1 MVFTFLGNTTAIQE
15 MFKRFAEVPIVT
27 GLLCRGG
34 GVDFHGAPR
43 VDLTRRDG
51 GNDTPGV
58 SSLRCTSSASSCGWH
73 TVWILGFKIRRPQ
86 TSLAAAR
93 PTLRV
98 RGKTV
103 VTLTHRRTTP
113 HSLDLFEM
121 VVISVSWKGFSK
133 KGGCVWTGHSLTKHI
148 WTDTLHTRLSRTL
161 GPCPHI
167 TLWLKVSQRA
177 SDKIIHAHVITCFS
191 VRCLFLFCFFGQNVF
206 VGVPFPR
213 VGFLLVFRD
222 MCTHVVLPLCA
233 FACSFRCSLCMVNGS
248 R

>member
-34 GVDFHGAPR
+34 GVDSHSAPR
-43 VDLTRRDG
+43 VDLTKRDG

-93 PTLRV
+93 PTLKV

-121 VVISVSWKGFSK
+121 MVISVSWKGFSK
-133 KGGCVWTGHSLTKHI
+133 KGGCVWTGLTHKTYLDRYTSHETFSNI
-148 WTDTLHTRLSRTL
+148 WTLSTH
-161 GPCPHI
+161 HI
-167 TLWLKVSQRA
+167 VAQ
-177 SDKIIHAHVITCFS
+177 S
-191 VRCLFLFCFFGQNVF
+191 V
-206 VGVPFPR
+206 
-213 VGFLLVFRD
+213 
-222 MCTHVVLPLCA
+222 T
-233 FACSFRCSLCMVNGS
+233 ACV
-248 R
+248 